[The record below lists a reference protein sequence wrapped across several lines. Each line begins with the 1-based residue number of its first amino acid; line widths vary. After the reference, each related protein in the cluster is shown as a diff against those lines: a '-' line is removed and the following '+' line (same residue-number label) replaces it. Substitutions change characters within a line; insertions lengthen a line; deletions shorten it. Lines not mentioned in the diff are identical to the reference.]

1 MSRLTRAAGRL
12 PAARLLLAA
21 RVTTAG
27 LESALL
33 AGLVAA
39 VGRRLHQ
46 LRTARDRGLTTVEV
60 ALITAVLLG
69 LATALLVAITAVVNK
84 NKNQIK

>member
-12 PAARLLLAA
+12 SAARPLLAA
-21 RVTTAG
+21 WLATAG
-27 LESALL
+27 LESAVF

-69 LATALLVAITAVVNK
+69 LATALLVAITAVVNENK
-84 NKNQIK
+84 NKIK